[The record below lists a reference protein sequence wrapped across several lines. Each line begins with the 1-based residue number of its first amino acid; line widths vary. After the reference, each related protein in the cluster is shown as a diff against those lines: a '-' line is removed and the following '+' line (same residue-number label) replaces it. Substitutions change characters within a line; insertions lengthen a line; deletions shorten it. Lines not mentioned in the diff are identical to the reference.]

1 MLRFGFLEAGLV
13 SLHISGPVAT
23 APFPSFSSQSQFS
36 LRLSPVVAAGRG
48 GRGSLYYFTSRED
61 LGVQT
66 CATHDLPRKW
76 DPEIGDFVDKIDQN
90 LNFTVGAPLERQADV
105 GDEQREG
112 STFAEPENEGSF
124 SNEEASPKRRVK
136 RYQPLGIEKLYGRKK
151 ATRIYGVLNSRGE
164 VPGTDLAPV
173 PRRYRDRCED
183 QKGWSIKEVVKK
195 VLELNHWDDIDVI
208 LNDWVGRYNRKNFP
222 PLIKAV
228 TSTGALNHSVRV
240 FNWMKNQRCY
250 RARNDIYNSMI
261 WLYARHQRVDRA
273 RSLYSEMQEW
283 RCKPD
288 VETYNALINVH
299 GRALQW
305 REAQNLFD
313 DMLRAEVPPSTKSYN
328 NLINA
333 CGSSGQWERAL
344 KVYERMKKDGVA
356 PDLVTHN
363 VILTALKVGEQYAMA
378 VQHFETMLSWK
389 VKPDRITLNIII
401 SCFYNLGTYDEAI
414 KLFNSM
420 RNMRFDDCYPDVVTF
435 TTVMQVY
442 AACGQVDNAKSL
454 FEAIVGEGLVPNLIT
469 FNTLIGAYSSVGMY
483 VEALQVF
490 NLLVKAGF
498 EPDVIS
504 YTALMNS
511 YSKSGKSDEAREV
524 FDLMKR
530 RSQNPNIV
538 TYNTLIDAYGSA
550 GRVTEAL
557 RLLPD
562 MDFDDIP
569 PNVVTICSLIAACGR
584 SGQAHKCAD
593 VLKAA
598 NLRKIVLNLNAYN
611 TAISVYMNGGMYEE
625 AKELYEIMQLR
636 GVAPDSITFSILI
649 YGASKVGDVEEA
661 QTLYKEM
668 LSVGIEAS
676 VEAFS
681 ALIHAYAQQGMAA
694 EAHAALTEM
703 KQSSCP
709 PNVFTYTSLIQ
720 AYRVAGMPELAAAVL
735 QEMESS
741 GIKPDA
747 VACSSLFS
755 IFNEC
760 GKIEKTLRLW
770 SKLREDLNLNEV
782 AYTQLFIAC
791 SIKKD
796 WRTALEIFEDMLQA
810 GVSPTSRLGNH
821 LLTCLGTSG
830 KIQHLMKV
838 YKQLKVLGMVSDRQ
852 SYDILISSFSRAQ
865 NWRKCIEILS
875 WYKSENFEPRL
886 ETFKMVLQCLEKM
899 CLWTQYLEVYYQMLS
914 NRCYPDFV
922 VSRSVLHAL
931 RNTGQR
937 SEAEEFQPTV
947 KLLKKEEVSTLKKAI
962 QVSNTCVK
970 RRKKSRY

>member
-1 MLRFGFLEAGLV
+1 MLRFGFLGAGLV
-13 SLHISGPVAT
+13 SLHISGPAAI
-23 APFPSFSSQSQFS
+23 APTSSFNVQNQFS
-36 LRLSPVVAAGRG
+36 LRLSPVVAVGRG
-48 GRGSLYYFTSRED
+48 GRGSPHYITSKED
-61 LGVQT
+61 FGVQT
-66 CATHDLPRKW
+66 CASHDLPRKW
-76 DPEIGDFVDKIDQN
+76 DPEIGDFVDNIDQK
-90 LNFTVGAPLERQADV
+90 LNFTDGATLEGRADS
-105 GDEQREG
+105 GDEQSEG
-112 STFAEPENEGSF
+112 STFAEPENEASF
-124 SNEEASPKRRVK
+124 ASEEARPKRRVK
-136 RYQPLGIEKLYGRKK
+136 RYQPLGIEKLYGRIK

-183 QKGWSIKEVVKK
+183 QKGWSIKEVVSK

-261 WLYARHQRVDRA
+261 WLYARHQRVDGA
-273 RSLYSEMQEW
+273 RSLHAEMQEW

-305 REAQNLFD
+305 REALNLFD

-356 PDLVTHN
+356 ADLVTHN

-378 VQHFETMLSWK
+378 IEHFESMLSWK

-454 FEAIVGEGLVPNLIT
+454 FEALVGEGLVPNLIT
-469 FNTLIGAYSSVGMY
+469 FNTLIGAYASVGMY

-490 NLLVKAGF
+490 KLLEKAGF

-511 YSKSGKSDEAREV
+511 YSKSGKSHEAREV

-530 RSQNPNIV
+530 RSRRPNIV

-550 GRVTEAL
+550 GLVTEAL

-562 MDFDDIP
+562 MDFEDIP

-584 SGQAHKCAD
+584 SGQAQKCVD

-598 NLRKIVLNLNAYN
+598 KLRKIVLNLNAYN

-625 AKELYEIMQLR
+625 AKELYDIMQHQ

-649 YGASKVGDVEEA
+649 YGASKVGNVEEA
-661 QTLYKEM
+661 LSLYKEM
-668 LSVGIEAS
+668 LSMGIEAS
-676 VEAFS
+676 VEAYS

-694 EAHAALTEM
+694 AAQAAFTEM
-703 KQSSCP
+703 KQSSCS
-709 PNVFTYTSLIQ
+709 PNVFTYTSLLQ
-720 AYRVAGMPELAAAVL
+720 AYKVAGMPELAAAVL
-735 QEMESS
+735 EDMESS
-741 GIKPDA
+741 CIKPDA

-755 IFNEC
+755 IFNES

-770 SKLREDLNLNEV
+770 SNLRKDVILNEV

-796 WRTALEIFEDMLQA
+796 WRTALEIFEDMRHA

-830 KIQHLMKV
+830 KVQHLMKV
-838 YKQLKVLGMVSDRQ
+838 YKQLKDLGMVSDRQ

-875 WYKSENFEPRL
+875 WYKSENFEPSL

-914 NRCYPDFV
+914 SRCYPDFV
-922 VSRSVLHAL
+922 VSQSVLDAL

-947 KLLKKEEVSTLKKAI
+947 KLLKKEEVRTLKKAI

-970 RRKKSRY
+970 RREKSRS